1 MDATNLYSHNPLR
14 LLSYQSKLR
23 NEQTFRRVIIPKVF
37 FFSFNEGPMLR
48 FNSNLH
54 KSALAMYITVILSQ
68 SDLSELYCFF

>member
-1 MDATNLYSHNPLR
+1 MDATNLYSHNPLK

-23 NEQTFRRVIIPKVF
+23 NEQTFRRVIIPKVI
-37 FFSFNEGPMLR
+37 FFSFNEGPMLK

>member
-54 KSALAMYITVILSQ
+54 KSALAMYITVIL
-68 SDLSELYCFF
+68 

>member
-1 MDATNLYSHNPLR
+1 MDATNLYSHNPLK

-23 NEQTFRRVIIPKVF
+23 NKQTFRRVIIPKVF

-68 SDLSELYCFF
+68 SDLSELYCFL